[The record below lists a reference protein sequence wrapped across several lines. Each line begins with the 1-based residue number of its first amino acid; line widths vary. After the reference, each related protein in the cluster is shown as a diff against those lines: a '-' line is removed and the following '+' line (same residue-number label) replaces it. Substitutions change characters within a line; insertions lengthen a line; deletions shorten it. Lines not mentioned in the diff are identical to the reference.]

1 MSYTYEQQYDS
12 PNYTPASQTRATWGV
27 DRNIQHIDIHWW
39 DDPNKNPSYEGTIA
53 TLTRPSSGVSAHYVA
68 TGTGRRVAC
77 LVSPNDNSW
86 ATKQD
91 NPYSISIEC
100 DPRCRPEDYD
110 VVAELIA
117 DIRSAYGNL
126 SLHPHKEFVSTRCPG
141 DWDLTRLDA
150 LSRTKFSHATEW
162 GQGGTIPTAPV
173 PAPPV
178 PTPPVILPPVIVP
191 PTPSLPIPEVPVVAE
206 PAPTP
211 APAES
216 WIVKIINALIKFLLA
231 LVSPKTDRV
240 R

>member
-1 MSYTYEQQYDS
+1 MSYKYETQYNS
-12 PNYTPASQTRATWGV
+12 PNYTPASQTRSVWGV

-39 DDPNKNPSYEGTIA
+39 GDPATNPSYEGVISH
-53 TLTRPSSGVSAHYVA
+53 LSNPNSGVSANYVA

-126 SLHPHKEFVSTRCPG
+126 SLHPHKEFVATRCPG

-150 LSRTKFSHATEW
+150 LSHTKFSHATEW
-162 GQGGTIPTAPV
+162 GQGGTIPV
-173 PAPPV
+173 APPV
-178 PTPPVILPPVIVP
+178 TPPVVTPPVIEPPVVPLPVP
-191 PTPSLPIPEVPVVAE
+191 PVVPAEPTPIPV
-206 PAPTP
+206 TT
-211 APAES
+211 ES
-216 WIVKIINALIKFLLA
+216 WIVKAINAIIKFLLA
-231 LVSPKTDRV
+231 LVSPNTDRIGK
-240 R
+240 